1 MSNPIGEFIRSD
13 KLGRWFGYLLMSL
26 LLLVSLDVLWHLFG
40 AWGWVGPEPK
50 EPRTV
55 TVSAEGKVTVIPD
68 TTRIN
73 ISVVTDGKTADEVQ
87 QRNTET
93 MNKVLEYVKGTGVEA
108 KDIKTT
114 FYNLYP
120 RYDYVEGRQ
129 IPAGFSLT
137 QGVEIKVRDL
147 KKVGEIVTGTVA
159 RGANQV
165 SGIEFFVDDPESAR
179 AEARAEAFEKARAKA
194 KEVARLAG
202 VRLGQVVTFSESVS
216 GEPPIFYPK
225 AVEFGIGG
233 GGGSPDTQPGSQEVA
248 VSVNVVF
255 EIK

>member
-1 MSNPIGEFIRSD
+1 M
-13 KLGRWFGYLLMSL
+13 LVSL

-40 AWGWVGPEPK
+40 AWGWVGPEHK

-55 TVSAEGKVTVIPD
+55 TVNAEGKVTVIPD

-73 ISVVTDGKTADEVQ
+73 ISAVTDGKTADEVQ
-87 QRNTET
+87 QKNTET
-93 MNKVLEYVKGTGVEA
+93 MNKVLDYVKSTGVEA
-108 KDIKTT
+108 KDVKTT

-120 RYDYVEGRQ
+120 RYDYIEGRQ

-165 SGIEFFVDDPESAR
+165 SGIEFFVDDPEMAR
-179 AEARAEAFEKARAKA
+179 AEARAEAFEKAKTKA
-194 KEVARLAG
+194 KEAAQLAG
-202 VRLGQVVTFSESVS
+202 VRLGDVVTFSESTS
-216 GEPPIFYPK
+216 GEPPIFYEK
-225 AVEFGIGG
+225 AYGLGIGG
-233 GGGSPDTQPGSQEVA
+233 GGGLPDTQAGSQEIT

-255 EIK
+255 EIR

>member
-1 MSNPIGEFIRSD
+1 MSNPISEFIRSD
-13 KLGRWFGYLLMSL
+13 KLGRWFGYLLVGL
-26 LLLVSLDVLWHLFG
+26 LLLVSLDVLWHLLG
-40 AWGWVGPEPK
+40 AWDLVGPEHK

-87 QRNTET
+87 QKNTET
-93 MNKVLEYVKGTGVEA
+93 MNKVLDYVKNTGVEA

-120 RYDYVEGRQ
+120 RYDYIEGRQ

-147 KKVGEIVTGTVA
+147 KKVGEIVTGTVS

-165 SGIEFFVDDPESAR
+165 SGIEFFVDDPEAAR
-179 AEARAEAFEKARAKA
+179 AEARKQAFEKARAKA
-194 KEVARLAG
+194 KEVAKLAG
-202 VRLGQVVTFSESVS
+202 VRLGQVVTFSESIS

-225 AVEFGIGG
+225 ALEFGLGG
-233 GGGSPDTQPGSQEVA
+233 GGAPDTQPGSQEVA
-248 VSVNVVF
+248 VNVNVVF